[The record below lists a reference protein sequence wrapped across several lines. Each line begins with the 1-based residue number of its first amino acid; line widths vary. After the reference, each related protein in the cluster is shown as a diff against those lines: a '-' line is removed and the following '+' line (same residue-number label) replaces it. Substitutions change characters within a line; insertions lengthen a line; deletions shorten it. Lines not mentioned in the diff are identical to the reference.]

1 MKVWLICLIST
12 VSLAVAQTSL
22 PSPESYFGFPVG
34 EYHLRPDQIT
44 DYLKALAQA
53 SDRITIEQYG
63 ETYEKRPL
71 ILLTITSPENQKHI
85 QEIKERHRAL
95 SDPLVSGSLDV
106 KSMPVVVWL
115 GYSVHGNEAS
125 GSNAAVQVAYYLAS
139 AREANIDQLLSNTVI
154 LLDPMINPDG
164 LGRFSQWV
172 NSHRGKTPNAD
183 PANREHAEAWPG
195 GRSNHYWFDLNR
207 DYMPLQHPESRGR
220 MVKYYEW
227 LPNVLNDHHE
237 MGTNSTFFF
246 QPGVAGRT
254 NPNVPKRVEELTR
267 AIARFHAKALDQTGS
282 LYYTREDYDD
292 FYVGKGSSY
301 PDVTGGIGILYEQAG
316 SRGSVQESVHGNL
329 TFAATLR
336 NHYTTSL
343 SVLQAAESLRT
354 DLLTYQRD
362 FFTSA
367 LKEAE
372 LFPIK
377 AYVFGSPADAA
388 RNYSL
393 LDILCRHQIEVYELG
408 KQVQASGRT
417 FEPSSSYVIPMNQKQ
432 FRLINALFE
441 KRTTFTDSLF
451 YDISSWTLLLAFN
464 LPYAELKVLPRD
476 LTGKRIEHPAFPK
489 GEIVSDTNLVAY
501 VFDWKNYYAPRA
513 LYRLQKAGVR
523 TRVATKPFETTLSSG
538 KERFDYG
545 TIMVPLGIQ
554 REKSELI
561 ARTLQTI
568 AREDGI
574 KVYGLPTGMSIE
586 GSDLGS
592 STFAPLQ
599 TPQVMLVVGPGVA
612 STDVGEAW
620 HLLDQRFGMEVS
632 LVETQSVGR
641 VDLNRYTAVVMA
653 GGSYTTIDSA
663 GVASL
668 RRWVESGG
676 TLIAME
682 QAAEWAVNN
691 RLATARFRRFDRGRS
706 DSLAPR
712 RPYGDARRYAGA
724 LSLDGAI
731 FETIGDRT
739 HPLLFG
745 YEEDHIPVFKGNTI
759 FMEPSRNPYATPL
772 VYTASPLISGYM
784 HREFEPFL
792 KNSASIIVSGLRSG
806 RVILM
811 AENPNFRAIWY
822 GTNRLFLNGVFFG
835 SLLRQGPMRSEE

>member
-71 ILLTITSPENQKHI
+71 LLLTITSPENQKHI

-95 SDPLVSGSLDV
+95 SDPLISGSLDV

-301 PDVTGGIGILYEQAG
+301 PDVTGCVGILYEQAS

-367 LKEAE
+367 LKEAA

-417 FEPSSSYVIPMNQKQ
+417 FEPSSSYVIPMSQKQ

-441 KRTTFTDSLF
+441 RRTAFTDSLF
-451 YDISSWTLLLAFN
+451 YDISSWTLPLAFN
-464 LPYAELKVLPRD
+464 LPYAELKALPRD
-476 LTGKRIEHPAFPK
+476 LTGKRIERPAFPK
-489 GEIVSDTNLVAY
+489 GEIVPGANPVAY
-501 VFDWKNYYAPRA
+501 VFDWKSYYAPRA
-513 LYRLQKAGVR
+513 LYRLQKAGIR
-523 TRVATKPFETTLSSG
+523 TRVATKPFETTLFSG

-554 REKSELI
+554 REKSESI

-574 KVYGLPTGMSIE
+574 KVYGLPTGMSVE

-599 TPQVMLVVGPGVA
+599 TPQVMLVVGAGVA
-612 STDVGEAW
+612 STDIGEAW

-641 VDLNRYTAVVMA
+641 VDLNRYTAIVMA
-653 GGSYTTIDSA
+653 GGSYAAIDSG

-691 RLATARFRRFDRGRS
+691 RLATARLRRFDRGHS
-706 DSLAPR
+706 DSLALR
-712 RPYGDARRYAGA
+712 RPYGDAQRYAGA
-724 LSLDGAI
+724 LSFDGAI

-759 FMEPSRNPYATPL
+759 FMEPSQNPYATPL
-772 VYTASPLISGYM
+772 VYTASPLVSGYM
-784 HREFEPFL
+784 HRDFEPLL
-792 KNSASIIVSGLRSG
+792 KNSACIVVSGLRSG

-822 GTNRLFLNGVFFG
+822 GTNRLFLNGIFFG